1 MAKTIDLTKTVYELA
16 CEHEDFV
23 DIMASLGF
31 TEIRKKVMLNSVG
44 KLMTVPKGAKMK
56 KIPMEQ
62 IIAAFKEKGYEI
74 SGIDDVPAKAE
85 QPKFTYVQS
94 NSRTEQLKGYL
105 RRLSAGE
112 DLETVRK
119 DFAEKFSSVE
129 AAEIMRAEQ
138 ELMKEGTPLKE
149 VQKLCDIH
157 SALFH
162 GKTREERIANTEKE
176 VAASVQREKL
186 REQEK
191 ANVAM
196 AKDNEGKTAE
206 LRAIDGHPVQ
216 TFYRENE
223 VLESLLAED
232 MDLAEKIRRVREF
245 SIHYAKKGDLLYPH
259 LKVKY
264 DITGPSTVMWTVDD
278 EIRDT
283 LSALDRQQEHDD
295 EWKQRAEAVLQR
307 AEEMIFKENNILL
320 PLCAANFSDDE
331 WKQIYRDNKQYA
343 VCLGVEPRVWDEAEQ
358 QAMPTM
364 QHEGEIVMPGGH
376 LTIEQLTAMLDT
388 LPIEITFVD
397 ADNINRYFNDG
408 PNAKVFK
415 RPQMAIDREVFSC
428 HPPKIEPMVRAI
440 IDDFRSGRRDQV
452 PVWMEKQGRAML
464 VLYMAVRDKQ
474 GQYLGTVEMVQDME
488 FAREHFMNYTNEK

>member
-1 MAKTIDLTKTVYELA
+1 M
-16 CEHEDFV
+16 H
-23 DIMASLGF
+23 
-31 TEIRKKVMLNSVG
+31 
-44 KLMTVPKGAKMK
+44 
-56 KIPMEQ
+56 
-62 IIAAFKEKGYEI
+62 
-74 SGIDDVPAKAE
+74 
-85 QPKFTYVQS
+85 
-94 NSRTEQLKGYL
+94 
-105 RRLSAGE
+105 
-112 DLETVRK
+112 
-119 DFAEKFSSVE
+119 
-129 AAEIMRAEQ
+129 AEQ

-232 MDLAEKIRRVREF
+232 MDLAEKIRRVREI

-295 EWKQRAEAVLQR
+295 EWK
-307 AEEMIFKENNILL
+307 
-320 PLCAANFSDDE
+320 
-331 WKQIYRDNKQYA
+331 
-343 VCLGVEPRVWDEAEQ
+343 
-358 QAMPTM
+358 
-364 QHEGEIVMPGGH
+364 
-376 LTIEQLTAMLDT
+376 
-388 LPIEITFVD
+388 
-397 ADNINRYFNDG
+397 
-408 PNAKVFK
+408 
-415 RPQMAIDREVFSC
+415 
-428 HPPKIEPMVRAI
+428 
-440 IDDFRSGRRDQV
+440 
-452 PVWMEKQGRAML
+452 
-464 VLYMAVRDKQ
+464 
-474 GQYLGTVEMVQDME
+474 
-488 FAREHFMNYTNEK
+488 

>member
-1 MAKTIDLTKTVYELA
+1 MKTIDLTKTVYELA
-16 CEHEDFV
+16 GEHEDFV

-56 KIPMEQ
+56 KISMEQ
-62 IIAAFKEKGYEI
+62 IVAAFKEKGYEV
-74 SGIDDVPAKAE
+74 SGYEGAEVKAE

-94 NSRTEQLKGYL
+94 DSRTEQLKEYL

-112 DLETVRK
+112 DLEAVRK

-138 ELMKEGTPLKE
+138 ELMKEGSPLKE

-176 VAASVQREKL
+176 VAASLWREKL

-191 ANVAM
+191 HNVAV
-196 AKDNEGKTAE
+196 AKQTEAKAAE
-206 LRAIDGHPVQ
+206 LRALDGHPVQ
-216 TFYRENE
+216 TFYRENKA
-223 VLESLLAED
+223 LEALLVEE
-232 MDLAEKIRRVREF
+232 MDLAEKINRVRAVC
-245 SIHYAKKGDLLYPH
+245 IHYAKKGDLLYPH

-278 EIRDT
+278 EIRDA
-283 LSALDRQQEHDD
+283 LSALDRQSEHDD
-295 EWKQRAEAVLQR
+295 DWKQRAEAVLQR
-307 AEEMIFKENNILL
+307 AKEMIFKENNILL
-320 PLCAANFSDDE
+320 PLCAANFTDDE
-331 WKQIYRDNKQYA
+331 WKQIYRDSKQYD
-343 VCLGVEPRVWDEAEQ
+343 VCLGVEPKVWADAEQ
-358 QAMPTM
+358 QAKAVVP
-364 QHEGEIVMPGGH
+364 HEDEIVMPGGH
-376 LTIEQLTAMLDT
+376 LSIEQLTAMLDT

-408 PNAKVFK
+408 PQAKVFK

-428 HPPKIEPMVRAI
+428 HPPKVEPMVRAI
-440 IDDFRSGRRDQV
+440 IDDFRSGRRNQV

-474 GQYLGTVEMVQDME
+474 GQYLGTVEVVQDME
-488 FAREHFMNYTNEK
+488 FAREHFMKQTIDK